1 MTYQYKSSVRAAD
14 FFRMSMRQTYHSVA
28 GMCNVVFTVAM
39 ILLTVK
45 LWERSGDL
53 VQVLLLF
60 ACLLFPVFQ
69 PIGIYFRAKAQA
81 RTLPE
86 DMELGFDDEGL
97 HVRVGGQKEDI
108 PWKRI
113 RVVKQP
119 DMIIVFSDAKHGYML
134 TNRVMGKEK
143 EEFFAFAEEKIAVLR
158 R

>member
-1 MTYQYKSSVRAAD
+1 MTYQYKCSVRAAD

-28 GMCNVVFTVAM
+28 GMCNLVFTVAM

-45 LWERSGDL
+45 FWERSGDL

-60 ACLLFPVFQ
+60 ACLLFPVIQ

-86 DMELGFDDEGL
+86 DMELGFDDAGL
-97 HVRVGGQKEDI
+97 HVRVGEQKENI

-134 TNRVMGKEK
+134 TNRVMGNEK
-143 EEFFAFAEEKIAVLR
+143 EAFFAFAEKKIEQER
-158 R
+158 